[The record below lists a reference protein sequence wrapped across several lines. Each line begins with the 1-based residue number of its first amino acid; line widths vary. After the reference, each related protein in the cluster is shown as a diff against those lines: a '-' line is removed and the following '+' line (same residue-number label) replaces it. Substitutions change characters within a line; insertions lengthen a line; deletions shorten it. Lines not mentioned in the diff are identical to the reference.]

1 MKFEEIKR
9 LINLCKYEDDLFLS
23 GYRSIAGVDEVGR
36 GSLAGPL
43 MAAAVILDRENLMI
57 EGLNDSKKVS
67 IKKRECI
74 YKKIINSCISWSVAK
89 VSSREIDKISINNAN
104 ILAVKKAANKLKV
117 KPDAVLVD
125 YICVD
130 LDAEVLPIVNGD
142 ELSASIA
149 AASVIAKVTR
159 EKIMVELSKYYP
171 EYGFERNKG
180 YGTKEHLEA
189 LRIYGPSAVHTGCL
203 LMGLLQIQKND

>member
-23 GYRSIAGVDEVGR
+23 GYRNIAGVDEVGR

-89 VSSREIDKISINNAN
+89 VSSREIDEISIKGAN

-117 KPDAVLVD
+117 
-125 YICVD
+125 
-130 LDAEVLPIVNGD
+130 N
-142 ELSASIA
+142 
-149 AASVIAKVTR
+149 
-159 EKIMVELSKYYP
+159 
-171 EYGFERNKG
+171 
-180 YGTKEHLEA
+180 
-189 LRIYGPSAVHTGCL
+189 
-203 LMGLLQIQKND
+203 QISFN

>member
-23 GYRSIAGVDEVGR
+23 GYRNIAGVDEVGR

-43 MAAAVILDRENLMI
+43 LAAAVILDRKNLMI
-57 EGLNDSKKVS
+57 EGLNDSKKIS

-74 YKKIINSCISWSVAK
+74 YKKIINSCISWSAA
-89 VSSREIDKISINNAN
+89 KISSQKIDEISIKDAN
-104 ILAVKKAANKLKV
+104 ILAIKRAANKLKV

-125 YICVD
+125 YIYVD

-142 ELSASIA
+142 ELSVSIA
-149 AASVIAKVTR
+149 AASIIAKVTR
-159 EKIMVELSKYYP
+159 DKIMVELSKYYP

-189 LRIYGPSAVHTGCL
+189 LRIYGPSAVHRL
-203 LMGLLQIQKND
+203 SFNRVSDSKK

>member
-23 GYRSIAGVDEVGR
+23 GYRNIAGVDEVGR

-43 MAAAVILDRENLMI
+43 LAAAVILDRKNLMI
-57 EGLNDSKKVS
+57 EGLNDSKKIS

-74 YKKIINSCISWSVAK
+74 YKKIINSCVSWSAA
-89 VSSREIDKISINNAN
+89 KISSQKIDEISIKDAN
-104 ILAVKKAANKLKV
+104 ILAIKRAANKLKV

-125 YICVD
+125 YIYVD

-142 ELSASIA
+142 ELSVSIA
-149 AASVIAKVTR
+149 AASIIAKVTR
-159 EKIMVELSKYYP
+159 DKIMVELSKYYP

-189 LRIYGPSAVHTGCL
+189 LRIYGPSAVHRL
-203 LMGLLQIQKND
+203 SFNRVSDSKK

>member
-159 EKIMVELSKYYP
+159 DKIMVELSKYYP

-189 LRIYGPSAVHTGCL
+189 LRIYGPSAVHRLSFNGVVTDS
-203 LMGLLQIQKND
+203 KND

>member
-23 GYRSIAGVDEVGR
+23 GYRNIAGVDEVGR

-43 MAAAVILDRENLMI
+43 LAAAVILDRENLMI
-57 EGLNDSKKVS
+57 EGLNDSKKIS

-74 YKKIINSCISWSVAK
+74 YKKIINSCVSWSVAK
-89 VSSREIDKISINNAN
+89 VSSQKIDKISINDAN
-104 ILAVKKAANKLKV
+104 ILAVKRAANKLKV
-117 KPDAVLVD
+117 KPDVVLVD

-130 LDAEVLPIVNGD
+130 LDTEVLPIVNGD

-149 AASVIAKVTR
+149 AASIVAKVTR
-159 EKIMVELSKYYP
+159 DKIMVELSKYYP

-189 LRIYGPSAVHTGCL
+189 LRIYGPSAVHRLSFNGVVTDS
-203 LMGLLQIQKND
+203 KK

>member
-23 GYRSIAGVDEVGR
+23 GYRNIAGVDEVGR

-43 MAAAVILDRENLMI
+43 LAAAVILDRENLTI

-74 YKKIINSCISWSVAK
+74 YKKIINSCVSWSVAK
-89 VSSREIDKISINNAN
+89 VSSQKIDKISINDAN
-104 ILAVKKAANKLKV
+104 ILAVKRAANKLKV
-117 KPDAVLVD
+117 KPDVVLVD

-130 LDAEVLPIVNGD
+130 LDTEVLPIVNGD

-149 AASVIAKVTR
+149 AASIVAKVTR
-159 EKIMVELSKYYP
+159 DKIMVELSKYYP

-189 LRIYGPSAVHTGCL
+189 LRIYGPSAVHRLSFNGVVTDS
-203 LMGLLQIQKND
+203 KK

>member
-23 GYRSIAGVDEVGR
+23 GYKNIAGVDEVGR

-43 MAAAVILDRENLMI
+43 LAAAVILDRKNLMI
-57 EGLNDSKKVS
+57 EGLNDSKKIS

-74 YKKIINSCISWSVAK
+74 YKKIINSCVSWSAA
-89 VSSREIDKISINNAN
+89 KISSQKIDEISIKDAN
-104 ILAVKKAANKLKV
+104 ILAIKRAANKLKV

-125 YICVD
+125 YIYVD
-130 LDAEVLPIVNGD
+130 LDAVVLPIVNGD
-142 ELSASIA
+142 ELSVSIA
-149 AASVIAKVTR
+149 AASIIAKVTR
-159 EKIMVELSKYYP
+159 DKIMVELSKYYP

-189 LRIYGPSAVHTGCL
+189 LRIYGPSAVHRL
-203 LMGLLQIQKND
+203 SFNRVSDSKK

>member
-74 YKKIINSCISWSVAK
+74 YKKIINSCVSWSVAK
-89 VSSREIDKISINNAN
+89 VSSREIDEISINNAN

-142 ELSASIA
+142 ELSVSIA
-149 AASVIAKVTR
+149 AASIIAKVTR
-159 EKIMVELSKYYP
+159 DKIMVELSKYYP

-189 LRIYGPSAVHTGCL
+189 LRIYGPSVIHRMSFNGVVTDS
-203 LMGLLQIQKND
+203 KK

>member
-74 YKKIINSCISWSVAK
+74 YKKIINSCVSWSVSK
-89 VSSREIDKISINNAN
+89 VSSREIDEISINNAN

-142 ELSASIA
+142 ELSVSIA
-149 AASVIAKVTR
+149 AASIIAKVTR
-159 EKIMVELSKYYP
+159 DKIMVELSKYYP

-189 LRIYGPSAVHTGCL
+189 LRIYGPSVIHRMSFNGVVTDS
-203 LMGLLQIQKND
+203 KK

>member
-74 YKKIINSCISWSVAK
+74 YKKIINSCVSWSVAK
-89 VSSREIDKISINNAN
+89 VSSRKIDEISINNAN

-142 ELSASIA
+142 ELSVSIA
-149 AASVIAKVTR
+149 AASIIAKVTR
-159 EKIMVELSKYYP
+159 DKIMVELSKYYP

-189 LRIYGPSAVHTGCL
+189 LRIYGPSAVHRLSFNGVVTDS
-203 LMGLLQIQKND
+203 KND